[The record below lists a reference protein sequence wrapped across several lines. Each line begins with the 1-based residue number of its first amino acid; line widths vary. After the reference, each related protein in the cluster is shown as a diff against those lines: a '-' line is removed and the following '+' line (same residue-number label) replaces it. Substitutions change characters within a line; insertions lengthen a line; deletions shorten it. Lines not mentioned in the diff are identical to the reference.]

1 MMRKIARNGLI
12 TCLALACGATAWGA
26 EVKLVL
32 HPPPGERVEAPIRLA
47 VGDVF
52 AKGNYQ
58 LTPEGDAPAIPA
70 VVVGEADQAEL
81 VFMPPKIDKPTGY
94 AIKKSDGAADAP
106 KGVAFVL
113 QGENIKILVDGK
125 ELGVHRVD
133 EGAKPFLFPLLGP
146 SGERLTRAFP
156 MEEVE
161 GEKRDHPHQRSFWFT
176 HGDVNGVDFWS
187 EMKDHGTIKET
198 GRRISAAGPVLGRL
212 ETKDDWIGPDGVKIC
227 EDERVLTVYNTQ
239 SVRIL
244 DFEVTIKAT
253 EGPVVFGDTK
263 EGTFGVRVAT
273 SMDVDRKDGMG
284 GSGKIRN
291 AEGLEDA
298 ATWSKASNW
307 VDYSG
312 TVNDK
317 TVGIA
322 ILNSPSSHGFP
333 THWHVRT
340 YGLFAANPFGLKDFG
355 EEKSGELK
363 LAKGESV
370 RFAHRLILHD
380 GDADA
385 AKIADQYQ
393 AYVGEPD
400 HELIFGR

>member
-1 MMRKIARNGLI
+1 MMRKIARNGLV
-12 TCLALACGATAWGA
+12 TCLALSWGVVA
-26 EVKLVL
+26 LGGEGRLTLQPSK
-32 HPPPGERVEAPIRLA
+32 GERVDAPIVVP
-47 VGDVF
+47 VGKTL

-58 LTPEGDAPAIPA
+58 LRPQGDATAIPA

-81 VFMPPKIDKPTGY
+81 VFISPKIDKPTTY
-94 AIKKSDGAADAP
+94 ALKKVEGDSSASN
-106 KGVAFVL
+106 GVAFVP
-113 QGENIKILVDGK
+113 QGPNVKILVDGK

-146 SGERLTRAFP
+146 SGDRLTRAFP
-156 MEEVE
+156 MEDVE

-198 GRRISAAGPVLGRL
+198 GRRIAVSGPVLGRL
-212 ETKDDWIGPDGVKIC
+212 ETKDDWIGPDGVKVC

-291 AEGLEDA
+291 ADGLEDA

-322 ILNSPSSHGFP
+322 ILNSPSSYGFP

-355 EEKSGELK
+355 EDKSGELK

-370 RFAHRLILHD
+370 RFAYRLILHD

-385 AKIADQYQ
+385 AKIADQFR
-393 AYVGEPD
+393 AYVEKPNYD
-400 HELIFGR
+400 LMLTD